1 MWWVLL
7 LLLLMRLVLVHVR
20 TAQYSI
26 DVTCLDYMRW
36 LQRTRSPFD
45 KINANR
51 TRARAHTHNTHV
63 CYNDEHLMKCRM
75 PQLWRVYSM
84 LYVYTTDA
92 IPRQYH
98 FEWAPMNSYIYMNE
112 GMMTSPRIRYDS
124 TVNIARRTTDLSG
137 LNMLV
142 IYTRMH
148 RFYVQKHNN
157 NKQKICFR
165 FIVLWYILRTART
178 TLTQSNESMCVV
190 YVCLV
195 FCWTSVFCLFV
206 RHLNRQWW
214 SYLAYATRIPH
225 AYVLYTIHFT
235 NMQIIIICLHNLKFS
250 KCHTFY
256 AAIFHRIVIFIQYTS
271 TSIE

>member
-84 LYVYTTDA
+84 LYVYTTGA

-98 FEWAPMNSYIYMNE
+98 FEWAPMNDE
-112 GMMTSPRIRYDS
+112 RRYDDVAKNS
-124 TVNIARRTTDLSG
+124 IWQHSKHCTSDNRFIRTEYVGDIYANAPFLCAKTQQQQTK
-137 LNMLV
+137 NMLSV
-142 IYTRMH
+142 YCVMVYIKDGKNDSH
-148 RFYVQKHNN
+148 A
-157 NKQKICFR
+157 KQRVHVCSVRLSCLLLNFCF
-165 FIVLWYILRTART
+165 LP
-178 TLTQSNESMCVV
+178 
-190 YVCLV
+190 VCAP
-195 FCWTSVFCLFV
+195 F
-206 RHLNRQWW
+206 
-214 SYLAYATRIPH
+214 
-225 AYVLYTIHFT
+225 
-235 NMQIIIICLHNLKFS
+235 
-250 KCHTFY
+250 
-256 AAIFHRIVIFIQYTS
+256 
-271 TSIE
+271 E